1 VITLIPPGRR
11 LSGAGLAL
19 GLLTAALA
27 AVTLVD
33 SAVGPAPADRGS
45 EPASPRPLT
54 VSTAAARAG
63 LRLLSA
69 AASAALAV
77 PYGGEQLVA
86 WWGPRGSSMSLI
98 QVWHPRNSSVR
109 ANTTSMGSIPAALAA
124 GLDGPIVA
132 GPATATSPTAQDP
145 DSVLGISQQ
154 MVDLIRAHYSI
165 AATGRGQV
173 VGRPVRIVQLTRP
186 DGSLAARFWLD
197 QGTKLLLRRETFGT
211 GNALISE
218 DTFLTL
224 RFGNAALAG
233 MPTQRIDQWPAKL
246 TAAQLDALRVQGWPA
261 PGGLPGGLRLLAAH
275 RTSQVVD
282 LDYSD
287 GLSVVSVF
295 VQRGE
300 LPEVLPGWREIS
312 VSGHEVYSSDPG
324 QRSLSWSAH
333 GFVYTV
339 ITAAPPAVVSSV
351 VAAMPHDPPRG
362 FWGRIAH
369 GLKRLASW
377 ANPFG

>member
-1 VITLIPPGRR
+1 MITLIPPGRR
-11 LSGAGLAL
+11 LSSAGLAL

-33 SAVGPAPADRGS
+33 ATVGPAPADHGS
-45 EPASPRPLT
+45 EPAAPRPLT

-69 AASAALAV
+69 AASAALTV
-77 PYGGEQLVA
+77 PYGGEQVVA
-86 WWGPRGSSMSLI
+86 WWGPQGSSMSLI

-109 ANTTSMGSIPAALAA
+109 ANATNMASVPAALAA
-124 GLDGPIVA
+124 GLDGPSVA
-132 GPATATSPTAQDP
+132 GPAIATSPTAPDP
-145 DSVLGISQQ
+145 DGVLSISRQ
-154 MVDLIRAHYSI
+154 MVDLIQAHYSI

-173 VGRPVRIVQLTRP
+173 VGRPARIVQLTRP

-197 QGTKLLLRRETFGT
+197 QGTRLLLRRETFDT
-211 GNALISE
+211 GSVLISE
-218 DTFLTL
+218 DTFLDL
-224 RFGNAALAG
+224 RFGDTALAG
-233 MPTQRIDQWPAKL
+233 MPAQSVNQWPATL
-246 TAAQLDALRVQGWPA
+246 TQAQLDALRADGWPA

-300 LPEVLPGWREIS
+300 LPVVLPGWRQIS
-312 VSGHEVYSSDPG
+312 MSGHEVYASDPD

-339 ITAAPPAVVSSV
+339 IAAAPPTVVSSV

-377 ANPFG
+377 ANPFR

>member
-11 LSGAGLAL
+11 LSSAGLAL

-27 AVTLVD
+27 AVTLADV
-33 SAVGPAPADRGS
+33 AVGPAPADRAS
-45 EPASPRPLT
+45 EPAAPHPLT

-69 AASAALAV
+69 AATAALAV
-77 PYGGEQLVA
+77 PYGGEQVVA
-86 WWGPRGSSMSLI
+86 WWGPQGSSMSLI
-98 QVWHPRNSSVR
+98 QVWHPRNSSIR
-109 ANTTSMGSIPAALAA
+109 ANTTNLSSVPAALAA
-124 GLDGPIVA
+124 GLDGPSVA
-132 GPATATSPTAQDP
+132 GPAIATSPTAQDP
-145 DSVLGISQQ
+145 DGVLSISQQ
-154 MVDLIRAHYSI
+154 MVGLIQAHYSI

-173 VGRPVRIVQLTRP
+173 AGRPARIVQLTRP

-197 QGTKLLLRRETFGT
+197 QGTKLLLRRETFDT
-211 GNALISE
+211 GSVLISE
-218 DTFLTL
+218 DTFLDL
-224 RFGNAALAG
+224 RFGDTALAG
-233 MPTQRIDQWPAKL
+233 MPAQSVNPWPAKL
-246 TAAQLDALRVQGWPA
+246 TQAQLDALRAGGWPA

-300 LPEVLPGWREIS
+300 LPAVMPGWREIS
-312 VSGHEVYSSDPG
+312 MSGHEVYSSDPD

-339 ITAAPPAVVSSV
+339 IAAAPPTVVSSV

-377 ANPFG
+377 ANPFR

>member
-1 VITLIPPGRR
+1 VVTLIPPGRR

-45 EPASPRPLT
+45 DPAAPRPLT

-69 AASAALAV
+69 AASAALTV

-86 WWGPRGSSMSLI
+86 WWGPRGRSMSLI
-98 QVWHPRNSSVR
+98 EVWHPRNSSVR
-109 ANTTSMGSIPAALAA
+109 ATSMGSIPAALAA
-124 GLDGPIVA
+124 GLDGPSVP
-132 GPATATSPTAQDP
+132 GPATDSPSTAQDP
-145 DSVLGISQQ
+145 DGVLGISQQ
-154 MVDLIRAHYSI
+154 MVDLIQAHYSV

-173 VGRPVRIVQLTRP
+173 AGHPARIVQLTRP

-197 QGTKLLLRRETFGT
+197 QGSNLLLRRETFDT
-211 GNALISE
+211 GRALISE
-218 DTFLTL
+218 DTFVVL
-224 RFGNAALAG
+224 RLGNSALAG
-233 MPTQRIDQWPAKL
+233 MPAQSVGQWPAKL
-246 TAAQLDALRVQGWPA
+246 TAAQLDTLREQGWPA

-275 RTSQVVD
+275 RTPQVVD

-287 GLSVVSVF
+287 GLSMVSVF

-300 LPEVLPGWREIS
+300 LRVALPGWREIS
-312 VSGHEVYSSDPG
+312 VSGQEVYSSDPD

-339 ITAAPPAVVSSV
+339 IAAAPPTVVSSV

-369 GLKRLASW
+369 GLKRLGSW

>member
-1 VITLIPPGRR
+1 VVTLIPPGRR

-45 EPASPRPLT
+45 DPAAPRPLT

-69 AASAALAV
+69 AASAALTV

-86 WWGPRGSSMSLI
+86 WWGPRGRSMSLI
-98 QVWHPRNSSVR
+98 EVWHPRNSSVR
-109 ANTTSMGSIPAALAA
+109 ATSMGSIPAALAA
-124 GLDGPIVA
+124 GLDGPSVP
-132 GPATATSPTAQDP
+132 GPATDSPSTAQDP
-145 DSVLGISQQ
+145 DGVLGISQQ
-154 MVDLIRAHYSI
+154 MVDLIQAHYSV

-173 VGRPVRIVQLTRP
+173 AGHPARIVQLTRP

-197 QGTKLLLRRETFGT
+197 QGTKLLLRRETFDT
-211 GNALISE
+211 GGVLISE
-218 DTFLTL
+218 DTFLSL
-224 RFGNAALAG
+224 RFGETALAG
-233 MPTQRIDQWPAKL
+233 MPAQSVNPWPTTL
-246 TAAQLDALRVQGWPA
+246 TPAQLDELRAGGWPA

-275 RTSQVVD
+275 RTPQVVD

-287 GLSVVSVF
+287 GLSMVSVF

-300 LPEVLPGWREIS
+300 LRVALPGWREIS
-312 VSGHEVYSSDPG
+312 VSGQEVYSSDPD

-339 ITAAPPAVVSSV
+339 IAAAPPTVVSSV

-369 GLKRLASW
+369 GLKRLGSW

>member
-11 LSGAGLAL
+11 LSSAGLAL

-33 SAVGPAPADRGS
+33 SAVGPAPTDRTPES
-45 EPASPRPLT
+45 ASPRPLT

-69 AASAALAV
+69 AASAALTV

-86 WWGPRGSSMSLI
+86 WWGPQGSSMSLI
-98 QVWHPRNSSVR
+98 QVWHPRNRSVR
-109 ANTTSMGSIPAALAA
+109 ANATDMGAAPAGLAA
-124 GLDGPIVA
+124 GLDGPSVP
-132 GPATATSPTAQDP
+132 GPAIATSPAAQDP
-145 DSVLGISQQ
+145 DGVLGISQQ
-154 MVDLIRAHYSI
+154 MVDLIPAHYSV
-165 AATGRGQV
+165 AAAGRGQV
-173 VGRPVRIVQLTRP
+173 AGRPAVMVQLTRP

-197 QGTKLLLRRETFGT
+197 QATKLLLRREIFDT
-211 GNALISE
+211 GSTLISE
-218 DTFLTL
+218 DTFLDLNLSET
-224 RFGNAALAG
+224 ALAG
-233 MPTQRIDQWPAKL
+233 MPAQSVSEWPAKL
-246 TAAQLDALRVQGWPA
+246 TAAQVTALRAQGWPA

-275 RTSQVVD
+275 RTSQAVD

-300 LPEVLPGWREIS
+300 LPVVLPGWREIS
-312 VSGHEVYSSDPG
+312 VSGYEVYSSDPD

-339 ITAAPPAVVSSV
+339 IAAAPPAVVSSV

-377 ANPFG
+377 ANPFR

>member
-11 LSGAGLAL
+11 LSGAGLTL

-33 SAVGPAPADRGS
+33 SAVGPVPADRGS
-45 EPASPRPLT
+45 EPAAPRPLT

-63 LRLLSA
+63 LRLLTA
-69 AASAALAV
+69 AASAALTV
-77 PYGGEQLVA
+77 PYGGEQLAA

-109 ANTTSMGSIPAALAA
+109 ANATSMGSVPAALAA
-124 GLDGPIVA
+124 GLDGHSEA
-132 GPATATSPTAQDP
+132 RPATATAHTGQEP
-145 DSVLGISQQ
+145 DGVLGISQQ
-154 MVDLIRAHYSI
+154 MVGLIQAHYSI

-173 VGRPVRIVQLTRP
+173 AGHQARIVQLTRP

-197 QGTKLLLRRETFGT
+197 QGSKLLLRRETFDT
-211 GNALISE
+211 GSALISE
-218 DTFLTL
+218 DTFLAV
-224 RFGNAALAG
+224 RFGDGALAG
-233 MPTQRIDQWPAKL
+233 MPAQSVDQWPEKL
-246 TAAQLDALRVQGWPA
+246 TAAQLDTLREQGWTAPA
-261 PGGLPGGLRLLAAH
+261 ELPGGLRLLAAH

-287 GLSVVSVF
+287 GLSMVSVF

-300 LPEVLPGWREIS
+300 LPAVLRGWREIS
-312 VSGHEVYSSDPG
+312 VSGHEVYSRDPD

-339 ITAAPPAVVSSV
+339 IAAAPPTVVSSV
-351 VAAMPHDPPRG
+351 VAALPHDPPRG

-369 GLKRLASW
+369 GLKRLGSW

>member
-377 ANPFG
+377 ANPFS

>member
-1 VITLIPPGRR
+1 VISLIPPGRR
-11 LSGAGLAL
+11 LSSAGLAL

-33 SAVGPAPADRGS
+33 STAGPTPADRGT
-45 EPASPRPLT
+45 EPAAPHPLT

-69 AASAALAV
+69 AASAALTV

-109 ANTTSMGSIPAALAA
+109 ANATTMGSTAGLAA
-124 GLDGPIVA
+124 GLDGPRVP
-132 GPATATSPTAQDP
+132 GPATATSATAPDP
-145 DSVLGISQQ
+145 DGVLSISQQ
-154 MVDLIRAHYSI
+154 MVDLIRAHYSV
-165 AATGRGQV
+165 AATGRGEV
-173 VGRPVRIVQLTRP
+173 VGRPARIVQLTRP

-197 QGTKLLLRRETFGT
+197 QGTKLLLRRETFDT
-211 GNALISE
+211 SSAMISE
-218 DTFLTL
+218 DTFLDL
-224 RFGNAALAG
+224 RLGNTALAG
-233 MPTQRIDQWPAKL
+233 MPAQSVDQWPAKL
-246 TAAQLDALRVQGWPA
+246 TTAQVDGLRAQGWPA
-261 PGGLPGGLRLLAAH
+261 PGGLPGGLSLLDAH

-300 LPEVLPGWREIS
+300 LPVVLPGWREIS
-312 VSGHEVYSSDPG
+312 VSGHEVYSSDPD

-339 ITAAPPAVVSSV
+339 IAAAPPAVVSAV

-369 GLKRLASW
+369 GLRRLASW
-377 ANPFG
+377 ANPFR

>member
-1 VITLIPPGRR
+1 MITLIPPGRR

-33 SAVGPAPADRGS
+33 TAAGPAPADRGS
-45 EPASPRPLT
+45 EPATLHPLT

-69 AASAALAV
+69 AATAALTV
-77 PYGGEQLVA
+77 PYGGEQVVA
-86 WWGPRGSSMSLI
+86 WWGRQGPSMSLI

-109 ANTTSMGSIPAALAA
+109 ANATNMSAIPAALAA
-124 GLDGPIVA
+124 GLDGPREA
-132 GPATATSPTAQDP
+132 GPAIATSPTAQDP
-145 DSVLGISQQ
+145 DGVLSISQQ
-154 MVDLIRAHYSI
+154 MVGLIQAHYSV
-165 AATGRGQV
+165 AAAGRGQV
-173 VGRPVRIVQLTRP
+173 AGRPARIVQLTRP
-186 DGSLAARFWLD
+186 DGSLAAKFWLD

-211 GNALISE
+211 GGVLISE
-218 DTFLTL
+218 DTFLSL
-224 RFGNAALAG
+224 RFGETALAG
-233 MPTQRIDQWPAKL
+233 MPAQSVNPWPSTL
-246 TAAQLDALRVQGWPA
+246 TPAQLDALRAQGWPA

-275 RTSQVVD
+275 RTPQVVD

-300 LPEVLPGWREIS
+300 LPVVLPGWQEVS
-312 VSGHEVYSSDPG
+312 VSGHEVYSRDPD

-339 ITAAPPAVVSSV
+339 IAAAPPTVVSSV

-377 ANPFG
+377 ANPFR

>member
-1 VITLIPPGRR
+1 MISLIPPGRR

-33 SAVGPAPADRGS
+33 SAAGPAPADRRP
-45 EPASPRPLT
+45 EPVTPSPLT

-69 AASAALAV
+69 AASAALTV

-86 WWGPRGSSMSLI
+86 WWGPRSSSLSLI

-109 ANTTSMGSIPAALAA
+109 ASATDMGAAPPGLAA
-124 GLDGPIVA
+124 GLDGPVVA
-132 GPATATSPTAQDP
+132 GPATAAASTTSDP
-145 DSVLGISQQ
+145 DGVLTISQQ
-154 MVDLIRAHYSI
+154 MVDLIQAHYTV
-165 AATGRGQV
+165 AASGRGQV
-173 VGRPVRIVQLTRP
+173 VGRSARIVTLNRP

-197 QGTKLLLRRETFGT
+197 QDTRLLLRRETFGT
-211 GNALISE
+211 GNRMISE
-218 DTFLTL
+218 DTFLDL
-224 RFGNAALAG
+224 RVGGTALAG
-233 MPTQRIDQWPAKL
+233 MPEQNVREWPAKL
-246 TAAQLDALRVQGWPA
+246 TAAELGTLRAQGWPA
-261 PGGLPGGLRLLAAH
+261 PAGLPGGLRLLAAH
-275 RTSQVVD
+275 RTSQVMD

-287 GLSVVSVF
+287 GLSMVSVF

-300 LPEVLPGWREIS
+300 LPVVLPGWREIS
-312 VSGHEVYSSDPG
+312 MAGHAVYSGDPDL
-324 QRSLSWSAH
+324 RSLSWSAH

-339 ITAAPPAVVSSV
+339 IATAPPSVVS
-351 VAAMPHDPPRG
+351 AAVGALPHDPSRG

-377 ANPFG
+377 ANPFR

>member
-1 VITLIPPGRR
+1 MITLIPPGRR
-11 LSGAGLAL
+11 LSSAGLAL

-45 EPASPRPLT
+45 DSAAPRPLT

-69 AASAALAV
+69 AASAALTV

-86 WWGPRGSSMSLI
+86 WWGPRGPSMSLI

-109 ANTTSMGSIPAALAA
+109 ADATSMGVVPAALAA
-124 GLDGPIVA
+124 GLDGPSVA
-132 GPATATSPTAQDP
+132 GSATVTAPAAHDTDG
-145 DSVLGISQQ
+145 VLGISQQ
-154 MVDLIRAHYSI
+154 MVDLIQAHYSV

-173 VGRPVRIVQLTRP
+173 AGRPARIVQLTRP

-197 QGTKLLLRRETFGT
+197 QGSKLLLRRETFDT
-211 GNALISE
+211 GSALISE
-218 DTFLTL
+218 DTFINL
-224 RFGNAALAG
+224 RIGDSALAG
-233 MPTQRIDQWPAKL
+233 MPSQSVGQWPAKL
-246 TAAQLDALRVQGWPA
+246 TAAQLDTLREQGWPA

-287 GLSVVSVF
+287 GLSMVSVF

-300 LPEVLPGWREIS
+300 LPVALPGWREIS
-312 VSGHEVYSSDPG
+312 VSGQEVYSSDPD

-339 ITAAPPAVVSSV
+339 IAAAPPTVVSSV
-351 VAAMPHDPPRG
+351 VAAMPHDPQRG

-369 GLKRLASW
+369 GLKRLGSW

>member
-1 VITLIPPGRR
+1 MITLIPPGRR

-33 SAVGPAPADRGS
+33 AAVGPAPADRGS
-45 EPASPRPLT
+45 DSGALHPQT
-54 VSTAAARAG
+54 VSTAVARAG
-63 LRLLSA
+63 LRLLTA
-69 AASAALAV
+69 AASAALIV

-86 WWGPRGSSMSLI
+86 WWGPRGTSMSLI
-98 QVWHPRNSSVR
+98 QVWHPRNGSVR
-109 ANTTSMGSIPAALAA
+109 ADTTSLDSIPAALAA
-124 GLDGPIVA
+124 GLDHPGKP
-132 GPATATSPTAQDP
+132 GPATATATGAQDP
-145 DSVLGISQQ
+145 DGVLGISQQ
-154 MVDLIRAHYSI
+154 MVDLIQAHYTV
-165 AATGRGQV
+165 AAAGQGQV
-173 VGRPVRIVQLTRP
+173 AGYPARIVELTRR
-186 DGSLAARFWLD
+186 DGSLAAKFWLD
-197 QGTKLLLRRETFGT
+197 QDSKLLLRRETFDT
-211 GNALISE
+211 GSALISE
-218 DTFLTL
+218 DTFLNL
-224 RFGNAALAG
+224 RFGDTALAG
-233 MPTQRIDQWPAKL
+233 MPAQNVGQWPAKL
-246 TAAQLDALRVQGWPA
+246 TAAQLDTLRDQGWPA

-295 VQRGE
+295 LQRGE
-300 LPEVLPGWREIS
+300 LSGVLPGWREIS
-312 VSGHEVYSSDPG
+312 VSGHEVYSNDPD

-339 ITAAPPAVVSSV
+339 IAAAPPAVVSSV

-369 GLKRLASW
+369 GLKRLGSW